1 MKTEK
6 SALLLSAAM
15 SLLVGGAAMVMALV
29 TDSRAV
35 LLDGLFNLV
44 YFMVALLT
52 LRVAGLLVLP
62 GGEAYPWGHA
72 YFESLVN
79 AIKGL
84 LILGVSAL
92 ALADSVIALATG
104 GREILAGPAIGYA
117 VFATLCCSA
126 TAVALRGIWRRTHSP
141 LVRADL
147 DNWTLNS
154 IISLAVLAS
163 FCLIPLVRFLGH
175 GELARWVDPL
185 LVAAVIF
192 FCLSVPVRMATRA
205 ILELLNRAPPER
217 VTAPVRETIRSTLAH
232 IPVRALGTR
241 IVRPGRTLYVFVQ
254 VLLPRDYPVGRLEE
268 LDALRDELDRAVRH
282 QAPSVVLD
290 VLFTSDEQR
299 VAPASGARKG
309 ALGQA
314 G

>member
-1 MKTEK
+1 MKSEQN
-6 SALLLSAAM
+6 ALFLSAGM
-15 SLLVGGAAMVMALV
+15 SLLVGGVAMTMALV
-29 TDSRAV
+29 TDSRAI

-52 LRVAGLLVLP
+52 LRVAQLLALP

-92 ALADSVIALATG
+92 ALADSIIALATG

-117 VFATLCCSA
+117 VFATLGCSV
-126 TAVALRGIWRRTHSP
+126 TAVVLRRIWHRTHSP

-147 DNWTLNS
+147 DNWLLNS
-154 IISLAVLAS
+154 IISLAVLIS
-163 FCLIPLVRFLGH
+163 FCLIPLLQHLGQ
-175 GELARWVDPL
+175 GQLARWVDPL

-192 FCLSVPVRMATRA
+192 FCLNVPVRMASRA
-205 ILELLNRAPPER
+205 ILELLNRAPPAR
-217 VTAPVRETIRSTLAH
+217 VTEPVREAIHSVLGQL
-232 IPVRALGTR
+232 PVRGVETR

-254 VLLPRDYPVGRLEE
+254 VLLPRDFPVGRLEE
-268 LDALRDELDRAVRH
+268 LDALRDELDAAMHRH
-282 QAPSVVLD
+282 SSPVVLD
-290 VLFTSDEQR
+290 VLFTSDEHR
-299 VAPASGARKG
+299 LTPASRSLHPGVT
-309 ALGQA
+309 QA